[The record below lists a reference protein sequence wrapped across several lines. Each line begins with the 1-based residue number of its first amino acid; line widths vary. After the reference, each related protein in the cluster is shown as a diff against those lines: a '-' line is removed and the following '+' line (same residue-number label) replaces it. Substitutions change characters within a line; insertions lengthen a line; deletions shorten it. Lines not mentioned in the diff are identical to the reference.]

1 MRRGRVTVV
10 APVYAGVDTA
20 ISMDREA
27 VEKSDKGADN
37 VNGWK
42 KMQGRMRSW
51 SASVLWEKTVSRWVR
66 TKLIKLVD
74 LATTALRPRAFA
86 WREITNCAS
95 RKVKGTRVDAL
106 AVQKSTASC
115 ALLA

>member
-10 APVYAGVDTA
+10 APVHAEIDTA
-20 ISMDREA
+20 ISKDQEA
-27 VEKSDKGADN
+27 VEKSDEGADN
-37 VNGWK
+37 VRWVEEDARENEIMGCEC
-42 KMQGRMRSW
+42 
-51 SASVLWEKTVSRWVR
+51 VVEKTVSRWVR

-74 LATTALRPRAFA
+74 VATTALRPRAFA

-95 RKVKGTRVDAL
+95 PKVKGTRGDAL

>member
-10 APVYAGVDTA
+10 APIRAGLDTA
-20 ISMDREA
+20 ISKDQEA
-27 VEKSDKGADN
+27 VERSDKCADN
-37 VNGWK
+37 VRWVEEDAREKEIMG
-42 KMQGRMRSW
+42 
-51 SASVLWEKTVSRWVR
+51 ASVLWKKTVSRWVR

-74 LATTALRPRAFA
+74 VATTALRPRAFA

-95 RKVKGTRVDAL
+95 PKVKGTRGDAL